1 MTGQP
6 HCRNRTVALETA
18 KAMRSPGNDT
28 PAPGNALT
36 DEERADLSRWIA
48 AGMPDHPLYVP
59 RTM

>member
-6 HCRNRTVALETA
+6 HCRNRAAAIETA
-18 KAMRSPGNDT
+18 KAMRT
-28 PAPGNALT
+28 PARQTPRRILT
-36 DEERADLSRWIA
+36 DEERSDLSRWIA